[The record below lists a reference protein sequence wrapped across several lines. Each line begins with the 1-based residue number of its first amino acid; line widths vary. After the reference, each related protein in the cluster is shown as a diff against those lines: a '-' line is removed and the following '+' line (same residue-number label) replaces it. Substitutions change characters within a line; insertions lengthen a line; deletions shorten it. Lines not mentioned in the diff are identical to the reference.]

1 VAHGKKL
8 SVELT
13 ALQLE
18 FVLPGPGWASTFEFD
33 QSRPSIKVGG
43 CPVLSGAPLKKDNPK
58 SYPMKTSVLAIALV
72 LTSHFANA
80 AFVYHDSA
88 TTNGG
93 EFVAGSVVFGIG
105 NLKDSGHDSHL
116 DTENT
121 ATNGVSYATTSVNS
135 PTNRFPVTI
144 TLDFTQAVDL
154 SKFYLWNHSNSNGSG
169 APANGVK
176 DFSLTFFD
184 GASGG
189 GTQIGSVFNGL
200 ALAAPGI
207 GSVDYAAQVFD
218 FGSTYADV
226 RSIRFLITSKQSGL
240 TTGFVAVR
248 EIGFEA
254 IPEPSSAFL
263 GGLGLLALLRRR
275 R

>member
-1 VAHGKKL
+1 M
-8 SVELT
+8 
-13 ALQLE
+13 
-18 FVLPGPGWASTFEFD
+18 
-33 QSRPSIKVGG
+33 
-43 CPVLSGAPLKKDNPK
+43 K
-58 SYPMKTSVLAIALV
+58 SSVLVIALV
-72 LTSHFANA
+72 FTSHFANA

-105 NLKDSGHDSHL
+105 NLKESGHTSHL

-121 ATNGVSYATTSVNS
+121 VANGASYATTSVNS

-144 TLDFTQAVDL
+144 TLDFTEAVDL
-154 SKFYLWNHSNSNGSG
+154 SKFYLWNHSNNNGGG

-176 DFSLTFFD
+176 AFSLTFFD

-189 GTQIGSVFNGL
+189 GSQIGSVFNGS
-200 ALAAPGI
+200 ALAAPANDG
-207 GSVDYAAQVFD
+207 GDGYAAQVFD

-226 RSIRFLITSKQSGL
+226 RSIRFLLTSKQSEV
-240 TTGFVAVR
+240 TSGFVAVR

-254 IPEPSSAFL
+254 IPEPSSALL